1 MKKNET
7 VSEFKGK
14 TGFMR
19 LWYAFG
25 YSKAGLLA
33 AYQNEAAF
41 RSLVWTAIFLFPL
54 GLFLGQTPV
63 EKAVLCGVLL
73 ISLVVELLNSA
84 IEAVVDRISLERHE
98 LSKRAKDM
106 GSAAQLLAMALV
118 MLTWGLILLPDLYVY
133 FLELNK

>member
-1 MKKNET
+1 
-7 VSEFKGK
+7 
-14 TGFMR
+14 MR

-54 GLFLGQTPV
+54 GIFLGQTPV

>member
-73 ISLVVELLNSA
+73 IPLVVELLNSA

-118 MLTWGLILLPDLYVY
+118 MLTWGLILLPDL
-133 FLELNK
+133 

>member
-19 LWYAFG
+19 LWYALG
-25 YSKAGLLA
+25 YSKAGLLV

-41 RSLVWTAIFLFPL
+41 RSLVWMGIFMLPL

-73 ISLVVELLNSA
+73 ISLLVELLNSA

-98 LSKRAKDM
+98 LSKVAKDM
-106 GSAAQLLAMALV
+106 GSAAQLLAMTLV
-118 MLTWGLILLPDLYVY
+118 IVTWVLILLPQFFD
-133 FLELNK
+133 F

>member
-19 LWYAFG
+19 LWYALG

-118 MLTWGLILLPDLYVY
+118 MLTWGLILLPDL
-133 FLELNK
+133 

>member
-7 VSEFKGK
+7 ISEFKGK

-118 MLTWGLILLPDLYVY
+118 MLTWGLILLPDLYFY

>member
-19 LWYAFG
+19 LWYALG

-41 RSLVWTAIFLFPL
+41 RSLVWTSILLLPL

-84 IEAVVDRISLERHE
+84 IEAVVDRVSLERHE

-106 GSAAQLLAMALV
+106 GSAAQLIAMALV
-118 MLTWGLILLPDLYVY
+118 ILTWALILLPQWI
-133 FLELNK
+133 

>member
-7 VSEFKGK
+7 ISEFKGK

-19 LWYAFG
+19 LWYALG

-41 RSLVWTAIFLFPL
+41 RSLVWTSILLLPL

>member
-33 AYQNEAAF
+33 AYQHEAAF

>member
-19 LWYAFG
+19 LWYAFC